1 MTKEIPL
8 TRGMVALVDDAD
20 FDWLNQWKWCATA
33 GGYAMR
39 RINITRTIGEYI
51 YMHRLIAGAGE
62 GVYADHIN
70 HDTLDNRRCNLRI
83 ATPGESIRNTRAR
96 KNNLS
101 VFKGVVRNRSS
112 RWAARIQVDG
122 APIHLG
128 YFLTQREAAHAYN
141 EAAIQLHGEFACL
154 NDLSI
159 LTDEQDVPLQPKRGL
174 ESQYRGIYKDKRR
187 NHWVVEIMVNRSK
200 TYVGSFATDVEAA
213 HAYDAYITAHG
224 LDRKINFP

>member
-33 GGYAMR
+33 AGYAMR
-39 RINITRTIGEYI
+39 RINITRSIGEYI

-62 GVYADHIN
+62 GVYTDHIN
-70 HDTLDNRRCNLRI
+70 HDTFDNRRCNLRI

-96 KNNLS
+96 RNKIS
-101 VFKGVVRNRSS
+101 VFKGVSGSRNR
-112 RWAARIQVDG
+112 WEAFIQVDG
-122 APIHLG
+122 VKTALG
-128 YFLTQREAAHAYN
+128 IFFTQREAAHAYN

-159 LTDEQDVPLQPKRGL
+159 LTDDQDIPLQPKRGL
-174 ESQYRGIYKDKRR
+174 ESQYRGIYRDKRR
-187 NHWVVEIMVNRSK
+187 NHWVVEIMVNRSS

-213 HAYDAYITAHG
+213 HAYDAYIKEHG
-224 LDRKINFP
+224 LKRKLNFP